1 MLLSNYG
8 YRKYFLYFW
17 NGVDIL
23 KLMHLSDLH
32 LGKSVLEQSM
42 ILDQKYI
49 IDKIINIVKDRQI
62 DIVMIAGD
70 IYDKGIPSIE
80 AVNLFSSFLTRL
92 YKLGV
97 KVLVISG
104 NHDSKDRLA
113 FGNELF
119 IDNGVYIESIFN
131 GVLRKEVFED
141 NNGKLNIFMLPFIK
155 PADVRMWYP
164 DLPINSYNDAVKAII
179 DNTEINKSERN
190 IIMVHQFVTA
200 SGVDIERSESET
212 ISLGGI
218 DNVDVSLFDDFDY
231 VAMGHVHGAQKL
243 IRDTVRYAGS
253 PLKYSFSEVNQKKSV
268 PVIEINSKDDIKID
282 LVELEPIRD
291 MRIIK
296 GPILKLLSKD
306 VYSLGN
312 RDDYINAI
320 ITDDDYVVNAIG
332 KLRKVYKNVLK
343 LEYSNNRNLLDSN
356 VINKVSNDMKDK
368 SPLDLFK
375 DFYLEQNNIELDV
388 KREKILSDV
397 IKELV
402 DETN

>member
-1 MLLSNYG
+1 
-8 YRKYFLYFW
+8 
-17 NGVDIL
+17 
-23 KLMHLSDLH
+23 MHLSDLH

-42 ILDQKYI
+42 IEDQKYI
-49 IDKIINIVKDRQI
+49 IDKIVNIVKDRQI

-70 IYDKGIPSIE
+70 IYDKGIPSID

-155 PADVRMWYP
+155 PVDVRIWYP
-164 DLPINSYNDAVKAII
+164 DLSINSYNDAVKAII

>member
-1 MLLSNYG
+1 
-8 YRKYFLYFW
+8 
-17 NGVDIL
+17 
-23 KLMHLSDLH
+23 
-32 LGKSVLEQSM
+32 M
-42 ILDQKYI
+42 IEDQKYI
-49 IDKIINIVKDRQI
+49 IDKIVNIVKDRQI

-97 KVLVISG
+97 NVLVISG

-155 PADVRMWYP
+155 PVDVRTWYP
-164 DLPINSYNDAVKAII
+164 ALSINSYNDAVKAII

-253 PLKYSFSEVNQKKSV
+253 PLKYSFSEVNQKRSV
-268 PVIEINSKDDIKID
+268 PIIEFNSKDDIKID
-282 LVELEPIRD
+282 LVVLEPVRD

-306 VYSLGN
+306 IYSLGN

-356 VINKVSNDMKDK
+356 VVSKVSNNMKDK

-388 KREKILSDV
+388 KREKILMDIISSV
-397 IKELV
+397 KVNE
-402 DETN
+402 